1 MRRREFLGSLFGLA
15 AVAALPARA
24 LAGPLEDGEAAW
36 TRGDLQAAIA
46 AWEKALAGATDP
58 AARVDLLLRLAGA
71 NRDLGRLTVAGKYL
85 DEAEA
90 SGLLVARVAN
100 DRGLWKL
107 ATGDAPGAE
116 VSIKKAFDT
125 ARAANDPALAATA
138 ASNLG
143 LARLALGRAD
153 DAGKAFEA
161 ARTLFAT
168 LADERGQADALT
180 NLGLAHRRAGRLR
193 EARAALEDAVARF
206 RKAGDLVGAVDASND
221 LGVVLQALGLDDAA
235 LPLYEK
241 ALADATDP
249 RRKAALTANL
259 ATVHHRKG
267 DLAKAKALYQS
278 AEASLEAA
286 GRPDDAV
293 AIALQ
298 RALLGEGDVAEYRKL
313 YGRAKEPRVRITAAL
328 NLAGLVWST
337 SPEEA
342 AKLAEEARTLANG
355 AGSAGWRADFVQGRI
370 ALAAGKRP
378 EAVKLLQRAVD
389 ALEATRR
396 SLSED
401 EAKGFRGEYAKVYET
416 LVEAN
421 LGAGDATAAAVAA
434 ERMALADQEGPL
446 VPEDEAAAK
455 LRALS
460 DRQAWLERELANA
473 SPEAAKTIKV
483 QLAEVQA
490 EFAAQVDSL
499 RASYPHFAELVRT
512 DPEDLEAV
520 RTELAPG
527 VVVVQPVSLP
537 TRLVLLVYR
546 RERMVVREAKVGSE
560 ELNKAVYLVAK
571 SLRAADTWDPDWT
584 RTQCEKLGAWLYAP
598 IADEL
603 AGATAVVVSATGVF
617 RQLPFALLRH
627 DGAWLAEKAP
637 VASVTH
643 VGSLRTAAKAF
654 KVDGKGML
662 LVGNPDGTLPGAEA
676 EVGTI
681 GGSFKAATRLVGPQ
695 ATHDAVLAACA
706 GKSLVHLAT
715 HGLLDAQFPDKS
727 LIVLAGHPD
736 PAGRLAYREIPGLG
750 QWFDRT
756 RVVVLSACQSALPGD
771 VVAAGKPPMAVNG
784 LAGQFRRAGVETLV
798 ASLWSVSDEGTL
810 ALMTV
815 FYERLA
821 KGDDLGHALQAA
833 QKAMITSEKHAH
845 PFFWA
850 PFIVVG
856 DWR

>member
-1 MRRREFLGSLFGLA
+1 MRRRDFLGRLVGLA
-15 AVAALPARA
+15 AVAALPVAA

-36 TRGDLQAAIA
+36 GRGDLAAAIT
-46 AWEKALAGATDP
+46 AWEAALSAATDP
-58 AARVDLLLRLAGA
+58 ATRVDLLLRLAGA
-71 NRDLGRLTVAGKYL
+71 HRELGNLAKAGSYL
-85 DEAEA
+85 DQAEA
-90 SGLLVARVAN
+90 TRLLPARVAN
-100 DRGLWKL
+100 DRGLWRL
-107 ATGDAPGAE
+107 AGGDAKGAE
-116 VSIKKAFDT
+116 TSIKQAFDL
-125 ARAANDPALAATA
+125 ARAANDPALAASA

-161 ARTLFAT
+161 ARTLFVT
-168 LADERGQADALT
+168 LGDPRGQADALT

-193 EARAALEDAVARF
+193 DARTALEDAVAKF
-206 RKAGDLVGAVDASND
+206 KAANDPVGTVDATND
-221 LGVVLQALGLDDAA
+221 LGVVLQALGLDDEARPLYEAA
-235 LPLYEK
+235 LPL
-241 ALADATDP
+241 ATDP

-259 ATVHHRKG
+259 ATVYHRRG
-267 DLAKAKALYQS
+267 DIPKARELYAA
-278 AEASLEAA
+278 AEAALEAA
-286 GRPDDAV
+286 GRADDAV

-298 RALLGEGDVAEYRKL
+298 RALLGEGNVDEYRRL
-313 YGRAKEPRVRITAAL
+313 YAKAKEPRVKVTAAL
-328 NLAGLVWST
+328 NLAGLVWGS
-337 SPEEA
+337 SPAEA
-342 AKLAEEARTLANG
+342 TRLAEEARTLANG
-355 AGSAGWRADFVQGRI
+355 AGSAGWRADFVEGRI

-378 EAVKLLQRAVD
+378 EGVALLQKAVD

-396 SLSED
+396 SLTED
-401 EAKGFRGEYAKVYET
+401 EARGFRGEYAKVYEA
-416 LVEAN
+416 LVEAS
-421 LGAGDATAAAVAA
+421 LGAGDPTGAAVAA

-446 VPEDEAAAK
+446 VAEDAEAGK

-460 DRQAWLERELANA
+460 ERQTWLERELANA
-473 SPEAAKTIKV
+473 KPEAAAALRV
-483 QLAEVQA
+483 QLGQVQS
-490 EFAAQVDSL
+490 EFAAQVDTL
-499 RASYPHFAELVRT
+499 RATYPHFAELVRT

-520 RTELAPG
+520 RTELPPG

-537 TRLVLLVYR
+537 AKLVLLVYR
-546 RERMVVREAKVGSE
+546 RERMVVREAPVMADD
-560 ELNKAVYLVAK
+560 LAKAVYLVAK

-584 RTQCEKLGAWLYAP
+584 RTQCEKLGSWLYAP
-598 IADEL
+598 IADDL
-603 AGATAVVVSATGVF
+603 KDATAVVVSATGVF

-627 DGAWLAEKAP
+627 DGAWLAERAP

-643 VGSLRTAAKAF
+643 VGSLRTAAKPF
-654 KVDGKGML
+654 KVDGKAML

-676 EVGTI
+676 EVGAIQKTY
-681 GGSFKAATRLVGPQ
+681 KAATRLVGDA
-695 ATHDAVLAACA
+695 ATHDAVLAASS

-727 LIVLAGHPD
+727 LIVLHGHPD

-750 QWFDRT
+750 QWLEKT

-771 VVAAGKPPMAVNG
+771 VLAAGKPPMAVNG
-784 LAGQFRRAGVETLV
+784 LAGQFRRAGVETLI

-810 ALMTV
+810 ALMTA

-833 QKAMITSEKHAH
+833 QRAMIASDKHAH

-850 PFIVVG
+850 PFIIVG